1 MKRLLVFVFLLPII
15 CTSQYTLIP
24 DSIFEQEL
32 INLGYDTIHDGQ
44 VLTSN
49 IYNVDSLDISSPP
62 FPSSALFVQDLSGIE
77 SFINLKYLDCSSNSL
92 TTLDLSQNNFLST
105 LICGFN
111 TIQNLNFSQS
121 NNLETIMCVQNSIS
135 NLDLTQQT
143 GLKNLNCSNNLLTD
157 LNLTQN

>member
-1 MKRLLVFVFLLPII
+1 M
-15 CTSQYTLIP
+15 
-24 DSIFEQEL
+24 
-32 INLGYDTIHDGQ
+32 GYDTIHDGQ

-77 SFINLKYLDCSSNSL
+77 SFINLKFLDCSSNSL
-92 TTLDLSQNNFLST
+92 NTSLSQNNFLST

-111 TIQNLNFSQS
+111 NIQNLNISQS
-121 NNLETIMCVQNSIS
+121 NNLETIMCVHNSIS

-143 GLKNLNCSNNLLTD
+143 GYCSNNL
-157 LNLTQN
+157 